1 MMIADTDVLI
11 DYLQGKGRTAER
23 IALELE
29 HAQLCTTAVTRFE
42 LHTGA
47 RSGRQQKLVAQLL
60 EALPCLPLDSVAAD
74 RAAEV
79 RRSLERRGQSIGMAD
94 SLIAGITIVNNG
106 ILLTRNRRHFE
117 RVADLSLGT
126 LGGQPGD

>member
-11 DYLQGKGRTAER
+11 DYLQGKGPAAER

-42 LHTGA
+42 LRAGA
-47 RSGRQQKLVAQLL
+47 RSARQEKLVTQLL
-60 EALPCLPLDSVAAD
+60 EALPCLALDSAAAD

-79 RRSLERRGQSIGMAD
+79 RRFLEQRGRSIGMGD
-94 SLIAGITIVNNG
+94 SLIAGITLANKG
-106 ILLTRNRRHFE
+106 ILLTRNRQHFE
-117 RVADLSLGT
+117 RVSGLSLGT
-126 LGGQPGD
+126 LRD